1 MSGSK
6 YLLDTNI
13 LLYIISG
20 RRDLTAYLQQKSL
33 FVSVI
38 SEIEFLS
45 YKNLTS
51 TGEENLRNFL
61 KEFRII
67 YIDEI
72 IKEEAINIRK
82 IYSLKLPDCII
93 AATAISLNIPF
104 ISADKQ
110 FRQIKNLPLEVYQP

>member
-1 MSGSK
+1 M
-6 YLLDTNI
+6 T
-13 LLYIISG
+13 
-20 RRDLTAYLQQKSL
+20 TYLQKKSL

-45 YKNLTS
+45 YKNLS
-51 TGEENLRNFL
+51 TPGEENLMNFL

-93 AATAISLNIPF
+93 AATAISLDIPF